1 MLKTWWFEGAAPGFR
16 LPAARSARGPTVHY
30 NRAMITPTLLR
41 RFSVPP
47 QLSCSPLAT
56 QQACDCT
63 SSARPFTFCLAQ
75 PLSLHHCLPH
85 VAPCHT
91 TPTLFR
97 PMWGNV
103 FQMRRKCRTAGQ
115 TDVPLQKRV
124 NDLTKKTWLWFLISW
139 FLLVWQ
145 LNGLKHIFKN

>member
-47 QLSCSPLAT
+47 QLSALRLQPSRHVIVPAQLA
-56 QQACDCT
+56 
-63 SSARPFTFCLAQ
+63 
-75 PLSLHHCLPH
+75 LSLSASHNLCPSITASHMWHLVTLPRH
-85 VAPCHT
+85 YSDLCEGMY
-91 TPTLFR
+91 FK
-97 PMWGNV
+97 WGES
-103 FQMRRKCRTAGQ
+103 AGQ